1 VTVVEHAGFWGAGEP
16 IFVSSLGAMPPLIRN
31 LRFVNISAVS
41 ENGALFSSL
50 PLNATTRGVE
60 GIELTNVNITIKHTG
75 NVTGAPK
82 GKDYSP
88 TRDGFPAIVPAWVS
102 GMSFEGVPSAS
113 VHGGWVSFEAR
124 GGAMKKEDEKFW
136 SFNCVNESAAES
148 SGGDDSVES
157 RRRRRRGGPTFDGG
171 WACKNSSSSALQ

>member
-50 PLNATTRGVE
+50 PLNSTTRGVE

-102 GMSFEGVPSAS
+102 GMSFEGVPAPGNIYVTPLRFKLGGHPFLSA
-113 VHGGWVSFEAR
+113 R
-124 GGAMKKEDEKFW
+124 
-136 SFNCVNESAAES
+136 FN
-148 SGGDDSVES
+148 VETAGS
-157 RRRRRRGGPTFDGG
+157 ERNRPEI
-171 WACKNSSSSALQ
+171 